1 MLSIFPALAALIA
14 IYGLVADP
22 ATVQRQIGEIQGI
35 IPSEAQNLIANYL
48 KSIVSSSS
56 SKLGIGLLVST
67 LIAIWGARAGTVSL
81 MDALNLTYE
90 EQEKRGSL
98 HDQAVA
104 IGMTLAAVAF
114 AIIALLLIAAIP
126 AAVQLLPLGHSVKIL
141 AMIIRW
147 QC

>member
-1 MLSIFPALAALIA
+1 
-14 IYGLVADP
+14 
-22 ATVQRQIGEIQGI
+22 
-35 IPSEAQNLIANYL
+35 
-48 KSIVSSSS
+48 
-56 SKLGIGLLVST
+56 
-67 LIAIWGARAGTVSL
+67 

-147 QC
+147 PVLIMLVSVSLAATYWYAPSREEAKWRWVSWGGI